1 MAAAAAGPE
10 HLGTALLYAAGRGDT
25 ARVAQL
31 LDQGAAVESKH
42 GVSDRLQAAANSAT
56 SGWRVGARWP
66 AVPRASM
73 PRALRTAASSQN
85 GMTAAIWAAQRGH
98 ADTAAILLDRGADI
112 EGKSYVS
119 RAAESAQ
126 QPPAQEPSA
135 CQQERQSA
143 WGARVCVSC
152 AWSTDRAARRICF
165 ADRDAVRTDGPYLGC

>member
-1 MAAAAAGPE
+1 MAAAVAGPE

-42 GVSDRLQAAANSAT
+42 G
-56 SGWRVGARWP
+56 
-66 AVPRASM
+66 
-73 PRALRTAASSQN
+73 N

-126 QPPAQEPSA
+126 QPPAQEPRA